1 VRPAVPHVPHA
12 GRRYPDPVEAED
24 SRVDRQDTG
33 RAAAAPGQVTVAPPG
48 GPVLSVA
55 KQVAERV
62 LWARVGLHRRAADR
76 RGRPR
81 PRPRPVPAC
90 DVLGTTAEWQ
100 EAVAECR
107 RLGLPLHHDRPK
119 NWDALGAVSTVLERC
134 GTVAAVL
141 DAGSARYSSVLPW
154 LRLYGLTDLVGTN
167 IEFSG
172 TVTRDGVVFRYGDIT
187 AMDFPDGRF
196 DAVTCM
202 SVVEHGV
209 DVDAFLAEAAR
220 VLRPGGVLV
229 VSTDYDQD
237 PPDTSGV
244 SMYGHP
250 VKIFSPA
257 DLEVLA
263 HTAERHGLRMLGD
276 VAGLTAHAERPVH
289 WKRTGLDYTFVRLAF
304 VRS

>member
-1 VRPAVPHVPHA
+1 M
-12 GRRYPDPVEAED
+12 
-24 SRVDRQDTG
+24 
-33 RAAAAPGQVTVAPPG
+33 TVAPPG
-48 GPVLSVA
+48 GRVLSVA
-55 KQVAERV
+55 KQIAERV
-62 LWARVGLHRRAADR
+62 LWARVGVQRRLAAR

-81 PRPRPVPAC
+81 PLPRPVPAC
-90 DVLGTTAEWQ
+90 DVLGTSAEWR

-134 GTVAAVL
+134 GTRAAVL

-172 TVTRDGVVFRYGDIT
+172 SVTRDGVVFRYGDIT
-187 AMDFPDGRF
+187 AMDFPDARF

-202 SVVEHGV
+202 SVIEHGV

-229 VSTDYDQD
+229 VSTDYDQN
-237 PPDTSGV
+237 PPDTSSL

-257 DLEVLA
+257 DIAEL
-263 HTAERHGLRMLGD
+263 TRIAERHGLHVQGSLEA
-276 VAGLTAHAERPVH
+276 VTAHAKRPVH
-289 WKRTGLDYTFVRLAF
+289 WKRIGLDYTFVRLSL
-304 VRS
+304 VKV